1 MKGGREM
8 DLFSIAAPGLEGV
21 VAREQREM
29 GIEGAVEA
37 GGVAWRGDAA
47 RLYAA
52 ALRLRTASRIL
63 LRVATFRARTF
74 FELER
79 HAAKVGWGEFVG
91 GERPAVLRVT
101 SRKSRLYHQRAIEER
116 IGRAVQEAT
125 GTAVMAAAGDEEAD
139 EGMSGAAGEQLFVIR
154 FVRDVCTVSVDT
166 CGALLHRRGYRQALG
181 RAPLRETVAAAML
194 MEGGWRGQAPL
205 VDPFCGSGTI
215 PIEGA
220 LMARGVVP
228 GLALASR
235 EPRDFAFRHW
245 AGFEPGVWDREV
257 FRATGEIRDRVGVI
271 VEGSDRDEGVVEAA
285 RANAARAGVEG
296 DIRFEVRSASAVTA
310 PGPSGWIVT
319 NPPYGVRVRGGR
331 DLRDLYSAFG
341 ARVEAEFGGW
351 TVVLLSAEAAHERQL
366 GLPLREVLRTRN
378 GGIPVRLMTT

>member
-1 MKGGREM
+1 ME
-8 DLFSIAAPGLEGV
+8 LFSIAAPGLEGV

-29 GIEGAVEA
+29 GIECAVEA

-47 RLYAA
+47 RLYSA

-79 HAAKVGWGEFVG
+79 HAAKVEWGQFVG
-91 GERPAVLRVT
+91 GGRPAVLRVT

-116 IGRAVQEAT
+116 ISRAVQAAT
-125 GTAVMAAAGDEEAD
+125 GTAVVTATGGEEED
-139 EGMSGAAGEQLFVIR
+139 EGGSNAAGEQLFVIR
-154 FVRDVCTVSVDT
+154 FVRDVCTVSVDA

-205 VDPFCGSGTI
+205 LDPFCGSGTI

-220 LMARGVVP
+220 LLARGIVP
-228 GLALASR
+228 GLARASR

-245 AGFEPGVWDREV
+245 ARFEPGVWDREV
-257 FRATGEIRDRVGVI
+257 SRATGEIRDRVGSV
-271 VEGSDRDEGVVEAA
+271 VRGSDRDEGVVEAA
-285 RANAARAGVEG
+285 RANAARAGVAE
-296 DIRFEVRSASAVTA
+296 DVRFEVQTASTA
-310 PGPSGWIVT
+310 TPPGPSGWIVT
-319 NPPYGVRVRGGR
+319 NPPYGVRARGGR
-331 DLRDLYSAFG
+331 DLRDLYAAFG
-341 ARVEAEFGGW
+341 ARLEAEFGGW
-351 TVVLLSAEAAHERQL
+351 TVVLLTAEEAHERQL
-366 GLPLREVLRTRN
+366 GLPLRELLRTRN
-378 GGIPVRLMTT
+378 GGIPVRLLTNGARG